1 MHASQ
6 VQVIC
11 LGLNERLQDLIVLAI
26 DMETYLNLT
35 NFYFSAGARASCW
48 TVGYIQDTLAST
60 RCHTLISS
68 ISMKSTLCSSH
79 TFTWIT
85 ALQYPT

>member
-11 LGLNERLQDLIVLAI
+11 LGLIGRLQDLIVLAI
-26 DMETYLNLT
+26 DMETCPNLKHVYL
-35 NFYFSAGARASCW
+35 SAGARASCW

-79 TFTWIT
+79 TFTWTT
-85 ALQYPT
+85 ALQYHT